1 MRSIGSSART
11 RWLVGTS
18 ILARLPL
25 AMLDIGLLVH
35 AQHLTGSFAA
45 AGVVAGIYAVAL
57 GAGGPLLGR
66 LIDRRG
72 QTSVLLVSSSVTGA
86 LLLSIAAL
94 PVGAPLGALV
104 ALAAGVGLATPPI
117 GTCLRTQLPAL
128 LPNPA
133 DARAAYAFEAS
144 VVELTWIAGPPLVL
158 CLGALWSTGAALA
171 IAGGAVLFATTAF
184 AAQPASRDW
193 RPAVA
198 EARQRGGSL
207 RAPAMRTLVI
217 VLVAVGTLLG
227 AAEVAVT
234 AAAKALDDTAAAAA
248 LFALWG
254 VGSLAG
260 GLLAARLGG
269 GPRSAAAL
277 ALMLGALAAGHLA
290 LIPAAGSVVALG
302 AVLLVAG
309 AAIAP
314 TEAALNAMVEELAPT
329 GTVTEAFAWLATAI
343 AVGSALGA
351 AGAGALVDRAGPT
364 AAFAMAGGA
373 GVLAVLVTVLRART
387 LPSHEAVAV
396 AETGAQL
403 ACQAAA

>member
-1 MRSIGSSART
+1 
-11 RWLVGTS
+11 
-18 ILARLPL
+18 
-25 AMLDIGLLVH
+25 
-35 AQHLTGSFAA
+35 
-45 AGVVAGIYAVAL
+45 
-57 GAGGPLLGR
+57 
-66 LIDRRG
+66 
-72 QTSVLLVSSSVTGA
+72 
-86 LLLSIAAL
+86 
-94 PVGAPLGALV
+94 
-104 ALAAGVGLATPPI
+104 
-117 GTCLRTQLPAL
+117 
-128 LPNPA
+128 
-133 DARAAYAFEAS
+133 
-144 VVELTWIAGPPLVL
+144 
-158 CLGALWSTGAALA
+158 
-171 IAGGAVLFATTAF
+171 
-184 AAQPASRDW
+184 
-193 RPAVA
+193 
-198 EARQRGGSL
+198 
-207 RAPAMRTLVI
+207 MRTLVI